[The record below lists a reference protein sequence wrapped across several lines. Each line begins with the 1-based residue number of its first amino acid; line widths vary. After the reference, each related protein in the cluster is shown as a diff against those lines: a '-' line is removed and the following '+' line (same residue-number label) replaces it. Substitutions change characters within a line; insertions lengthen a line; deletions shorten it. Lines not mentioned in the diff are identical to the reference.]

1 MNSSDALSTKTRA
14 AEWRSAGIKVGAVAA
29 VLAGLLALY
38 SHEVRVESQ
47 VKELIAGTPGPQGA
61 RVGGA
66 RAALAKD
73 TPGGWLT
80 AEAGLQKALEL
91 QPSNPYALSA
101 MAVTQQLLALDGFA
115 DRVALAEAAS
125 SRVEAKDVQ
134 LPERHQARALGLL
147 RTGRG
152 VDAENYLLPVVE
164 KYPGYWELL
173 DALGLAQRASGKL
186 DEAKRSL
193 RRAMEAG
200 WRNPRAVSD
209 YAFVV
214 LEEGS
219 AAEASLAFDRALQAS
234 SGHLRSFV
242 GKARAMTALY
252 AAGKT
257 VDLKAARKW
266 TEDVLS
272 QPPSEL
278 SPALRALALGSRSE
292 VKLLEKD
299 LPGAMADAE
308 GALKAF
314 PNHPAGLRARA
325 LAMAADPKR
334 QDEAFAAFKEALAR
348 DPYDVSIYFDGSAS
362 LASVGLSGQAEKLLG
377 AYAALHPM
385 GARYQLS
392 LARLRLG
399 KDDLKGAGLA
409 LQAAEKDTDPAAA
422 PLKATVF
429 FEQGRLA
436 QLQKDPEGARKAY
449 ERALSM
455 RDDYPEVYRQMGA
468 IYLDG
473 KNVDEALSSYVEALR
488 RYKAA
493 RVPEAQLEP
502 FYQEVHERLLR
513 AREKKK
519 AEAWLK
525 EARALH

>member
-1 MNSSDALSTKTRA
+1 MNSSDALSSPSRA
-14 AEWRSAGIKVGAVAA
+14 AEWRSAGLKVGVVLV

-38 SHEVRVESQ
+38 SHEVKVESQ
-47 VKELIAGTPGPQGA
+47 VKELIAGSPGAQGV

-66 RAALAKD
+66 KAALAKD
-73 TPGGWLT
+73 TPAGWLA

-101 MAVTQQLLALDGFA
+101 MAVAQQLLAADGFA
-115 DRVALAEAAS
+115 DRAPLAEAALT
-125 SRVEAKDVQ
+125 RVEAKDVN

-147 RTGRG
+147 RAGRA

-164 KYPGYWELL
+164 KHPGYWELL
-173 DALGLAQRASGKL
+173 DALGLAQRAAGKL

-193 RRAMEAG
+193 RRAMDAG
-200 WRNPRAVSD
+200 WRNPRAVAD
-209 YAFVV
+209 YAFLI
-214 LEEGS
+214 LEEGG
-219 AAEASLAFDRALQAS
+219 AAEASLAFDRALQANS
-234 SGHLRSFV
+234 DHLRSFA

-252 AAGKT
+252 ASGKT

-266 TEDVLS
+266 TDDVLS
-272 QPPSEL
+272 RPAAEL
-278 SPALRALALGSRSE
+278 SPSLQALALASRSE
-292 VKLLEKD
+292 VKLVGKD
-299 LPGAMADAE
+299 AAGAMADAE
-308 GALKAF
+308 AALKAS

-334 QDEAFAAFKEALAR
+334 SDEAFAAFREALAK

-362 LASVGLSGQAEKLLG
+362 LAAVGLGSQAEKLLG

-385 GARYQLS
+385 GARYQLA

-399 KDDLKGAGLA
+399 KDDLKGAAQA
-409 LQAAEKDTDPAAA
+409 LQVAEKDTDPAAA
-422 PLKATVF
+422 PLKAAVY
-429 FEQGRLA
+429 FEQGRLL
-436 QLQKDPEGARKAY
+436 QRQKDPEGARKAY
-449 ERALSM
+449 ERALSV
-455 RDDYPEVYRQMGA
+455 RDDQPEVYRQMGA

-502 FYQEVHERLLR
+502 FYQEVHERLVR
-513 AREKKK
+513 AKEKKK
-519 AEAWLK
+519 ADAWLK
-525 EARALH
+525 EARTLH